1 MKVKTQDLK
10 PNAML
15 DKRKWKYEHRA
26 LSIEHRFL
34 FLTCWL
40 LPLFAGVA
48 IASEQADP
56 ADLSAPQVIAPHQLD
71 VSLARLR
78 RASSIGAGPPDA
90 NTPNF
95 AVVKKPPQ
103 DSFYIAGTPLR
114 GNPPKPI
121 SQSAQQLWQSRISVP
136 QSEKDK
142 KYRDELRRLIAQI
155 RSIKFEPKNQEPK
168 PVIAI
173 EPAPDTRNEARG
185 TKDVHSPSSIA
196 HPSSIAGPDTTEE
209 ASATGGT
216 ENDYE
221 PVSDQTLQM
230 LKNLSQ
236 QPDQLHNPLEL
247 AEILFLSG
255 NLKQATMF
263 YQQALNRKDPND
275 VTSAQ
280 NRAWILFQI
289 GNCLRDDDLP
299 AAKKMYRQL
308 IAEYLNSPWTDLA
321 KARQNLIDWYL
332 NDKPRTLI
340 AECKSCLSADRF

>member
-1 MKVKTQDLK
+1 MKVKTQNLK
-10 PNAML
+10 IVGWADFCPSQTFQKNGQPSCPS
-15 DKRKWKYEHRA
+15 YIYICI
-26 LSIEHRFL
+26 LSSVVL
-34 FLTCWL
+34 F
-40 LPLFAGVA
+40 FASIA
-48 IASEQADP
+48 IASEQAD
-56 ADLSAPQVIAPHQLD
+56 
-71 VSLARLR
+71 LA
-78 RASSIGAGPPDA
+78 
-90 NTPNF
+90 
-95 AVVKKPPQ
+95 KP
-103 DSFYIAGTPLR
+103 S
-114 GNPPKPI
+114 

-136 QSEKDK
+136 QSEKNK

-173 EPAPDTRNEARG
+173 EPAPDTRDEALGPRSQG
-185 TKDVHSPSSIA
+185 TKDVHPPSSIV
-196 HPSSIAGPDTTEE
+196 HPPSSIVRRDTRDE
-209 ASATGGT
+209 ALDPRSRGT
-216 ENDYE
+216 KDDYE

-230 LKNLSQ
+230 LKNVSQ

-275 VTSAQ
+275 ITPDQ

-340 AECKSCLSADRF
+340 AECKSYLSADRF